1 VQNLKIQPV
10 SETKIESISAIA
22 VEVPLTYTGHYKRAR
37 KTHACRT
44 IVQVTS
50 SDGIVGVGETRG
62 TDAAPIIRD
71 RLAPDL
77 IDAPVDDLAQ
87 LRATVLPNVADHGW
101 PEQLIDFKAYAAI
114 DMALWDILGKST
126 GLPVYKL
133 LGGSV
138 RAKTEFAAYEYVID
152 PQDGVSHADIPKA
165 MADRAEAQIDS
176 TGARFFEFKIG
187 VYPVDVDIATFQEV
201 VHRLGKG
208 VKVGIDAN
216 MSLEYHDARR
226 LMSAA
231 RECGIANV
239 EEPVESLGEMDRLGR
254 EFAMPISSHCIQLDS
269 LRAFPAIT
277 GVVCEP
283 HNPGGMAQVRA
294 LSEQAY
300 GQNRKLWFRACFELG
315 ISWSAMCH
323 MGVAFAAMDRPTQ
336 ALFNWIEDDLIEEDD
351 FAMLGGGVRPP
362 DRPGLGVTLDQAAL
376 KRYTIK

>member
-1 VQNLKIQPV
+1 M
-10 SETKIESISAIA
+10 
-22 VEVPLTYTGHYKRAR
+22 VPLTYAGHYKRAR
-37 KTHACRT
+37 KTHASRT
-44 IVQVTS
+44 IVQVTT

-62 TDAAPIIRD
+62 TDSAAIIRD
-71 RLAPDL
+71 RLAPEL
-77 IDAPVDDLAQ
+77 IDAQDDNLAD
-87 LRATVLPNVADHGW
+87 LRSMVLPSVADHGW
-101 PEQLIDFKAYAAI
+101 PEQLVDFKAYAAI
-114 DMALWDILGKST
+114 DMALWDILGKRS

-138 RAKTEFAAYEYVID
+138 RAETEFAAYEYVVD
-152 PQDGVSHADIPKA
+152 PQENVPHADIPRA
-165 MADRAEAQIDS
+165 MADRAEAQIEN

-187 VYPVDVDIATFQEV
+187 VYPIGVDIATIQEV
-201 VHRLGKG
+201 INRLGSD

-226 LMSAA
+226 LMAAA

-283 HNPGGMAQVRA
+283 HNPGGMAQVRS

-315 ISWSAMCH
+315 ISWAAMCH

-336 ALFNWIEDDLIEEDD
+336 ALFNWIEDDLIEEND
-351 FAMLGGGVRPP
+351 FAMKGGGVRPP

-376 KRYTIK
+376 KRYTVQ